1 MHRELFEI
9 DALLAPLDGPSPC
22 GPDLSY
28 EPEFQAMER
37 AATGKPEHQYGEQI
51 YPAEPPNWS
60 AALDQALDLSRKT
73 RDVRV
78 AVIVWRG
85 AVATSGLAG
94 AASALELIHGL
105 LARHWPHVHPVLDE
119 DDGQDPTMRLSAL
132 MPLCALDQG
141 LAELRQARLV
151 PELAGLTLRAI
162 ELAANPAAALPA
174 EQALTEGEL
183 LDSLEALCQRHP
195 QLSVDAQRAH
205 AAALAIASLLD
216 SKPSGSVNLD
226 FAPLPRLLQLLL
238 TALARRA
245 PYSSLPAPDEHDAPA
260 ASHKVETDPGS
271 PSLPS
276 VAEADQPLPQAR
288 ATDANHASPVMCS
301 RADAERL
308 LDELLRWFKAHEP
321 SHPAPL
327 LIRRIQRWMSMD
339 FLAIVHD
346 LGPEQ
351 LPHFERATGAEHQP

>member
-37 AATGKPEHQYGEQI
+37 AANGKPELQYGDQI
-51 YPAEPPNWS
+51 YPAEPPNWP
-60 AALDQALDLSRKT
+60 AVLGQAFDLSRKT
-73 RDVRV
+73 RDLRV

-85 AVATSGLAG
+85 AIGTTGLAG
-94 AASALELIHGL
+94 AASGLELICGL
-105 LARHWPHVHPVLDE
+105 LEEWAHVHPVLDE

-151 PELAGLTLRAI
+151 PELDGLTFRAI
-162 ELAANPAAALPA
+162 ELAAYPAAALPA

-183 LDSLEALCQRHP
+183 LASLEGLCQRHP

-205 AAALAIASLLD
+205 AAAHAIASLLD
-216 SKPSGSVNLD
+216 SKPSGSLKLD
-226 FAPLPRLLQLLL
+226 FAPLLRLLQLPL
-238 TALARRA
+238 TALARLA
-245 PYSSLPAPDEHDAPA
+245 PRSSSPTPDEPDAPA
-260 ASHKVETDPGS
+260 ASHGVEADPGS
-271 PSLPS
+271 PSLQL
-276 VAEADQPLPQAR
+276 VAETDQPLPKAG
-288 ATDANHASPVMCS
+288 ATDANRTLPVMCS

-308 LDELLRWFKAHEP
+308 LDELLRWFQAHEP